1 MKELI
6 NQTTVIEMGFTKTMI
21 KKLLPAPIE
30 KANPHNKAIPI
41 KLFEKDTVE
50 KVMQTEEYKTEY
62 EKAQKQKTAALK
74 AVKTKEETLLQ
85 EMSEIIKSIKIQVIP
100 EERLITRAIADYN
113 AHQQEKS
120 EKSGEPYFTKVKAED
135 LTEETL
141 NRLIVNYIR
150 HNLTTYDRNLLIL
163 NGKTGKQ
170 KGYIDYK
177 EAILQQIALA
187 YPKYKEEC
195 QRQIERSARQ

>member
-30 KANPHNKAIPI
+30 KPNPHNKAAPI

-50 KVMQTEEYKTEY
+50 KVMQTEEYKAEY
-62 EKAQKQKTAALK
+62 EKAQKRKTAASK

-85 EMSEIIKSIKIQVIP
+85 EMSEIVKSIKIKVIP

-120 EKSGEPYFTKVKAED
+120 GELYFTKVKAED

-150 HNLTTYDRNLLIL
+150 HKLTTYDRNLLNL
-163 NGKTGKQ
+163 NGRTGKQ